1 MNYNYVMS
9 TGSDTLSGSKYQ
21 IDERN
26 RFANKGEQYTVDFDI
41 ISGRDISTISL
52 NSQTLFEGQP
62 IYSTGTNQVYVE
74 INSGDYFFD
83 PTRNVNKGKLFLDIG
98 LPVNNSSVLLYDKT
112 TLDTGALVVHT
123 GGNPTGALADLT
135 DNLISQGLLA
145 GGSTFSGDLFTG
157 WDVFSN
163 GQKFASYEEFTGLS
177 ISTTGRCF
185 AIKKQ
190 NKIFEYNSGAA
201 DSFGQKFIPKQ
212 VDFYINGTEQKP
224 SDFVLTYTGVN
235 LLVTGQ
241 QAISTIYVQESKS
254 YNL

>member
-1 MNYNYVMS
+1 MNYNYIMS

-21 IDERN
+21 IKERN
-26 RFANKGEQYTVDFDI
+26 QFANKGEQYRVSYQVI
-41 ISGRDISTISL
+41 NGQDISTLSF
-52 NSQTLFEGQP
+52 NSQTLFEGQT
-62 IYSTGTNQVYVE
+62 IYSTGTNQVFVE
-74 INSGDYFFD
+74 IDSGDYFFD
-83 PTRNVNKGKLFLDIG
+83 PTINSNRGKIFLDSQ

-112 TLDTGALVVHT
+112 ALDTGALVIHT
-123 GGNPTGALADLT
+123 GGNPTGALGGLT
-135 DNLISQGLLA
+135 DDLIGQGLLT
-145 GGSTFSGDLFTG
+145 GGSTFSGELFTG
-157 WDVFSN
+157 WDVFFN
-163 GQKFASYEEFTGLS
+163 GQKLPSYEEFTGLS

-190 NKIFEYNSGAA
+190 NKIFEYNSGEA

-235 LLVTGQ
+235 LLVTGE
-241 QAISTIYVQESKS
+241 QAISAIYNQESNS